1 MFQAVRNTHVNLVDL
16 VDLVG
21 TQETAQT
28 FPTEVALSEYTRS
41 TENYFPKENAYAG
54 NLFCEGSC
62 TRNIPRMKTDVVVVV
77 VVVGAEGVGRKT
89 KDIGISNGF
98 VEISLSFCC
107 LLTS

>member
-54 NLFCEGSC
+54 NLLRFLLRRILHPKYSSNES
-62 TRNIPRMKTDVVVVV
+62 
-77 VVVGAEGVGRKT
+77 GR
-89 KDIGISNGF
+89 GRGRGRGGRRGRRA
-98 VEISLSFCC
+98 
-107 LLTS
+107 